1 MIISKNIAPLRN
13 FHYLNENNPKWFV
26 FILLNPTFRK
36 LIHNVLNKLSFFR
49 FFKKIKK
56 RFKNKLFIYPIIF
69 TKRNRIYFLDYG
81 MNARPSLILKPN
93 KILTLKKRI
102 HDEEKICF
110 GIGFLETLKFINNVN
125 KYDLLVSI
133 NIYDED
139 KILLDELKFA
149 LPIGKKKHALSK
161 NEIGSSWYDF
171 SINLKKYKNKLVIFE
186 ILLSLDNKSF
196 VLRKSNQEITKNKTD
211 LDLNLFALSKPFY
224 KKKNA
229 EKKILLLAGESLT
242 DPKYI
247 KKFYNKNLILKNFS
261 KLSDIGNSIEKS
273 YSVADSTLPNI
284 PSMLTGLLP
293 SQHGFGDYKLPIYN
307 KTLNK
312 NIKTI
317 PELIKK
323 NFLSSVVNCYPRFD
337 HLYGWGRKVNNYFN
351 TNGPWNDYSPDSK
364 KIIENF
370 EYYKGTNTFIYAH
383 IDKLHLPSLH
393 NAKKNYFE
401 IKSAES
407 LSSSFQNKFIDHYC
421 EQLEKFDLELGII
434 IDYLE
439 NTNQYKNTKI
449 ILTGD
454 HGIAMPPKWK
464 TDGFKGMEFAHY
476 DEHSR
481 VPLIIKNAEWED
493 AKFLQLEQTGAQYF
507 IFKNILESLNLDL
520 PNYCR
525 NLPQFEHLKNM
536 AISETVYHPEKN
548 NYSVCLNFKDTK
560 FWKMMEVNWK
570 DKVLIKNLKTKIF
583 LDEEE
588 LTNSQSLNEEVV
600 NKMNFYC
607 NEFLKTGLEFQK
619 KYN

>member
-1 MIISKNIAPLRN
+1 M
-13 FHYLNENNPKWFV
+13 
-26 FILLNPTFRK
+26 
-36 LIHNVLNKLSFFR
+36 
-49 FFKKIKK
+49 
-56 RFKNKLFIYPIIF
+56 
-69 TKRNRIYFLDYG
+69 
-81 MNARPSLILKPN
+81 
-93 KILTLKKRI
+93 
-102 HDEEKICF
+102 
-110 GIGFLETLKFINNVN
+110 
-125 KYDLLVSI
+125 
-133 NIYDED
+133 
-139 KILLDELKFA
+139 
-149 LPIGKKKHALSK
+149 
-161 NEIGSSWYDF
+161 
-171 SINLKKYKNKLVIFE
+171 
-186 ILLSLDNKSF
+186 
-196 VLRKSNQEITKNKTD
+196 
-211 LDLNLFALSKPFY
+211 
-224 KKKNA
+224 
-229 EKKILLLAGESLT
+229 AGESLT

-588 LTNSQSLNEEVV
+588 LTNGQSLNEEVV
-600 NKMNFYC
+600 NKMNSYC

>member
-26 FILLNPTFRK
+26 FILLNPIFRK
-36 LIHNVLNKLSFFR
+36 LIHNLLNKLSFFR

-196 VLRKSNQEITKNKTD
+196 VFRKSNQEITKNKTD
-211 LDLNLFALSKPFY
+211 IDLNLFALSKPFY

-588 LTNSQSLNEEVV
+588 LTNGQSLNEEVV
-600 NKMNFYC
+600 NKMNSYC

>member
-454 HGIAMPPKWK
+454 HGIAMPPK
-464 TDGFKGMEFAHY
+464 
-476 DEHSR
+476 
-481 VPLIIKNAEWED
+481 
-493 AKFLQLEQTGAQYF
+493 
-507 IFKNILESLNLDL
+507 
-520 PNYCR
+520 
-525 NLPQFEHLKNM
+525 
-536 AISETVYHPEKN
+536 
-548 NYSVCLNFKDTK
+548 
-560 FWKMMEVNWK
+560 
-570 DKVLIKNLKTKIF
+570 
-583 LDEEE
+583 
-588 LTNSQSLNEEVV
+588 
-600 NKMNFYC
+600 
-607 NEFLKTGLEFQK
+607 
-619 KYN
+619 